1 MTIHA
6 IPRICSTGGDL
17 RYYLETHG
25 AMAEDMARFYC
36 AELLLGL
43 EDLHSL
49 KIVWRYACGR
59 KHRVPVCC
67 FFMYRRGF

>member
-1 MTIHA
+1 M
-6 IPRICSTGGDL
+6 PTGGDL

-25 AMAEDMARFYC
+25 AMVEDMARFYC

-59 KHRVPVCC
+59 MRRMSVL
-67 FFMYRRGF
+67 MYLYFHVSVKILS